1 MNTPHIPPLNPCT
14 AANPISPSST
24 QPVLGR
30 LQQRVALAMV
40 LCLLLSAVVL
50 GVTLAGVYLYDRHLS
65 AVVKEVESVGTVTTV
80 NLSSGWPTR
89 ALVQTETGFYVV
101 SQGMSLDRGKT
112 LTVELRGNQDRYLC
126 DHAHRCARLL

>member
-1 MNTPHIPPLNPCT
+1 MNTSHDSRPERC
-14 AANPISPSST
+14 AAESPAAPRST

-40 LCLLLSAVVL
+40 LCLLLRAAVL
-50 GVTLAGVYLYDRHLS
+50 GVTLAGVYLCDRHLS

-80 NLSSGWPTR
+80 NLSSPWPTR
-89 ALVQTETGFYVV
+89 TLVPTEIGFYAV
-101 SQGMSLDRGKT
+101 SQGLSLDKGKP